1 MVVVVIDTARH
12 TLFREGSF
20 PLLSARAA
28 AAETVENMTGTAG
41 WTGPAVTSMMTGF
54 RVEERQARGGVEALS
69 DAEVETLAETLQGH
83 GWHTYLNSANLVLTT
98 SLNQGFDEQV
108 FSDKTA
114 ETTAARLSAVHA
126 LLEAHDE
133 PVFAWVQ
140 LMELHIPFGPMA
152 DSCEAEV
159 TAAAALCPV
168 ELYDI
173 GDAVNYGHI
182 DFEALAAEEQ
192 LACGE
197 AIHSGQ
203 SCAATRLDV
212 ELDAFLSALPP
223 ATLVLVTTDH
233 GEGWLDPS
241 ADHNWTLNQKIS
253 SSFLALFD
261 AAHEPTSY
269 ALASQ
274 VDLPPT
280 VLSRLGLQGPT
291 EQYEGVALGEART
304 TPLTAWRCDTNTGAV
319 ESALWEGDYQALR
332 LDRRRGHTGYSLYHT
347 AEDPDGDVDLA
358 ETGEIPP
365 DMLITLDET
374 FDRTQALCAEG
385 SGW

>member
-1 MVVVVIDTARH
+1 MYKSADAGGRNGRQSDPVPCYKPRLSASSLLFALLSCDGAPPSLEPDEPRETASPADSATDTSAPPVEGRDVVVVVIDTARH

-98 SLNQGFDEQV
+98 SLSQGFDEQV
-108 FSDKTA
+108 FSDKTV
-114 ETTAARLSAVHA
+114 ETTGA

-197 AIHSGQ
+197 AIHAGQ

-223 ATLVLVTTDH
+223 ATLVLVSPPSPTTH
-233 GEGWLDPS
+233 AGARWAAPLRGWEPPS
-241 ADHNWTLNQKIS
+241 CH
-253 SSFLALFD
+253 
-261 AAHEPTSY
+261 P
-269 ALASQ
+269 
-274 VDLPPT
+274 
-280 VLSRLGLQGPT
+280 RG
-291 EQYEGVALGEART
+291 
-304 TPLTAWRCDTNTGAV
+304 
-319 ESALWEGDYQALR
+319 SA
-332 LDRRRGHTGYSLYHT
+332 RRR
-347 AEDPDGDVDLA
+347 
-358 ETGEIPP
+358 
-365 DMLITLDET
+365 
-374 FDRTQALCAEG
+374 R
-385 SGW
+385 